1 MSAADDMLAKKVW
14 AVVGVSAD
22 SSKFGYKVY
31 RRLKKAGY
39 TVYGINPGLAELEGD
54 KVYHDLASLP
64 ERPEVACF
72 VVPPA
77 VTAAQ
82 VPECARQG
90 ITKLWLQPGSAGA
103 ETLALAGKHELT
115 ALQGCVL
122 TELRKR

>member
-1 MSAADDMLAKKVW
+1 MLAKRVW
-14 AVVGVSAD
+14 AVIGVSAD

-39 TVYGINPGLAELEGD
+39 TVYGINPGLAELEGETI
-54 KVYHDLASLP
+54 YRDLASLP
-64 ERPEVACF
+64 EQPEVACF

-90 ITKLWLQPGSAGA
+90 ITKLWLQPGSENGEAL
-103 ETLALAGKHELT
+103 TLAGKHGL
-115 ALQGCVL
+115 AAHRGCVL